1 MDSQKPPGTSRVLCA
16 SAVKHGPGGAGPYRR
31 FNPSRPRPC
40 GGALRRPALDATKK
54 SVNLSVM
61 TTITTR
67 EIQRDTRA
75 VRQRLL
81 AGETLQWKL
90 GPRVVGHLV
99 PAPEVRPPLPWPDLA
114 ARLRHLYQRPAGSA
128 QPAARQ
134 IYADRG

>member
-1 MDSQKPPGTSRVLCA
+1 V
-16 SAVKHGPGGAGPYRR
+16 
-31 FNPSRPRPC
+31 
-40 GGALRRPALDATKK
+40 LRRPALDATKK

>member
-1 MDSQKPPGTSRVLCA
+1 
-16 SAVKHGPGGAGPYRR
+16 
-31 FNPSRPRPC
+31 
-40 GGALRRPALDATKK
+40 
-54 SVNLSVM
+54 M

-90 GPRVVGHLV
+90 GSRVVGHFV
-99 PAPEVRPPLPWPDLA
+99 PAPEARPPLPWPDLA
-114 ARLRHLYQRPAGSA
+114 ARLRHLYRRPAGSA

>member
-1 MDSQKPPGTSRVLCA
+1 
-16 SAVKHGPGGAGPYRR
+16 
-31 FNPSRPRPC
+31 
-40 GGALRRPALDATKK
+40 
-54 SVNLSVM
+54 M

-99 PAPEVRPPLPWPDLA
+99 PAPGAQPPLPWPDLT
-114 ARLRHLYQRPAGSA
+114 ARLRHLYQRPVGSS